1 MKITNFIKSRGIY
14 IFLIFLLSLVF
25 SLLIPNTLLSVISF
39 LLSFSL
45 SFYSLFSYQ
54 KKVISLEKEIS
65 AYSFFSSFL
74 NSLLS
79 QIGTKQ
85 SYDYALQYLLS
96 YQEEVTFESI
106 KENTNLISLYS
117 FQPYF
122 EAILKKDDA
131 DEAHLSDYVP
141 LIKKC
146 ENLIGE
152 YKAALNKNEKRFQFL
167 LSFCLFFFL
176 IILCLFLINPSLKN
190 EMKNAFFCLYS
201 AFVLPFLF
209 PSVVYFSQSSIKGE
223 KETI

>member
-1 MKITNFIKSRGIY
+1 MKIKSFIKSRGIY
-14 IFLIFLLSLVF
+14 VFLVFLLSLVF
-25 SLLIPNTLLSVISF
+25 SLLIPNTLLSVVCF

-45 SFYSLFSYQ
+45 SFYSLYSYQ
-54 KKVISLEKEIS
+54 KRVISLEKEIS

-79 QIGTKQ
+79 QIGAKQ

-96 YQEEVTFESI
+96 YQEQVSFESV
-106 KENTNLISLYS
+106 KENPSLLSLYS

-122 EAILKKDDA
+122 ERILKKDDA

-152 YKAALNKNEKRFQFL
+152 YKGALRKNDKRFQFI

-176 IILCLFLINPSLKN
+176 IILCLFLINPSLKD
-190 EMKNAFFCLYS
+190 EMKNALFCLYS

-209 PSVVYFSQSSIKGE
+209 PSVIYFSQSSIQGG
-223 KETI
+223 KESI

>member
-1 MKITNFIKSRGIY
+1 MKIKTFIRSRGIY
-14 IFLIFLLSLVF
+14 IFLVFLLSLIF
-25 SLLIPNTLLSVISF
+25 SLLIPNTFLSVICF

-45 SFYSLFSYQ
+45 GFYSLYSYQ

-96 YQEEVTFESI
+96 YQEQVSFESI
-106 KENTNLISLYS
+106 KENPSLLSLYS

-122 EAILKKDDA
+122 EAILKKDDV

-141 LIKKC
+141 LIRKC
-146 ENLIGE
+146 EDLIGK
-152 YKAALNKNEKRFQFL
+152 YKRALYKNDKKFQFS
-167 LSFCLFFFL
+167 LSFSIFFFL
-176 IILCLFLINPSLKN
+176 IILCLFLINPSLKD
-190 EMKNAFFCLYS
+190 EMKNAIFCLYS

-209 PSVVYFSQSSIKGE
+209 PSVVYFSQSSLEGG
-223 KETI
+223 KESI

>member
-96 YQEEVTFESI
+96 YQSFFEEW
-106 KENTNLISLYS
+106 
-117 FQPYF
+117 
-122 EAILKKDDA
+122 
-131 DEAHLSDYVP
+131 DEER
-141 LIKKC
+141 I
-146 ENLIGE
+146 
-152 YKAALNKNEKRFQFL
+152 L
-167 LSFCLFFFL
+167 LSLFCFCPAFSFPVCRLFQ
-176 IILCLFLINPSLKN
+176 
-190 EMKNAFFCLYS
+190 
-201 AFVLPFLF
+201 
-209 PSVVYFSQSSIKGE
+209 SVIH
-223 KETI
+223 

>member
-85 SYDYALQYLLS
+85 MLC
-96 YQEEVTFESI
+96 SI
-106 KENTNLISLYS
+106 
-117 FQPYF
+117 
-122 EAILKKDDA
+122 
-131 DEAHLSDYVP
+131 
-141 LIKKC
+141 
-146 ENLIGE
+146 
-152 YKAALNKNEKRFQFL
+152 
-167 LSFCLFFFL
+167 FFL
-176 IILCLFLINPSLKN
+176 IRKRSLLNLSKRIQALFLSILFSLILKR
-190 EMKNAFFCLYS
+190 F
-201 AFVLPFLF
+201 
-209 PSVVYFSQSSIKGE
+209 
-223 KETI
+223 

>member
-1 MKITNFIKSRGIY
+1 MKIKNFIKSRGIY
-14 IFLIFLLSLVF
+14 VFLVFLLSLVF
-25 SLLIPNTLLSVISF
+25 SLLIPNTLLSVVCF

-45 SFYSLFSYQ
+45 SFYSLYSYQ
-54 KKVISLEKEIS
+54 KRVISLEKEIS

-96 YQEEVTFESI
+96 YQEQVSFESV
-106 KENTNLISLYS
+106 KENPSLLSLYS

-122 EAILKKDDA
+122 ERILKKDDA

-152 YKAALNKNEKRFQFL
+152 YKGVLRKNDRRFQFI

-176 IILCLFLINPSLKN
+176 IILCLFLINPSLKD
-190 EMKNAFFCLYS
+190 EMKNALFCLYS

-209 PSVVYFSQSSIKGE
+209 PSVIYFSQSSIQGG
-223 KETI
+223 KESI